1 MEGGNQRVG
10 IGDLEKEILEIEI
23 LEVELLIT
31 SRSATLITSRS
42 THPGMGS

>member
-10 IGDLEKEILEIEI
+10 IGDLEIEILEIEI

-31 SRSATLITSRS
+31 SRSAT
-42 THPGMGS
+42 